1 MLKLNSNSNLSNS
14 QVIFEPLYTLCLN
27 EVMHVKSHAWP
38 ISSVQFSSVMSDS
51 ATPGITACQA
61 SLSIIVRAY
70 SRLTITN
77 QEVWHDYLI
86 LNKIQ
91 DKKKK
96 Q

>member
-27 EVMHVKSHAWP
+27 EVMHIKSHAWP
-38 ISSVQFSSVMSDS
+38 
-51 ATPGITACQA
+51 
-61 SLSIIVRAY
+61 IVRAY

-77 QEVWHDYLI
+77 QEVWHDYLF

-91 DKKKK
+91 DLKKKK
-96 Q
+96 VSVPKILLRNSFRMSL